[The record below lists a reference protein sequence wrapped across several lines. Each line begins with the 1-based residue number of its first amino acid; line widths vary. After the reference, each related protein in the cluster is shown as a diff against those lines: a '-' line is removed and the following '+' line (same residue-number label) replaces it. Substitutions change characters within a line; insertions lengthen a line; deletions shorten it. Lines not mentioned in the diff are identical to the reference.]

1 MKRKHIL
8 IVVLVSVLLLILAAG
23 STWYLNPILEKS
35 LDRYAREKIRFLQK
49 TPTYTFNYEELDLNL
64 MQKQITL
71 HNFSMKPLK
80 EFEEAFLSGENEVR
94 SIKQLAVNEVII
106 EGVGLMNF
114 LWDKSIKVSAI
125 RIDSVT
131 LDLLLSGRGKKA
143 LKKENKQ
150 PGLSLEGIRLPGIK
164 ELALGTF
171 ELGSFTLHQMS
182 LESRDTLL
190 SFSSAGGRFEGLRVK
205 KGSEEEESVF
215 EPDLEDLTLYLDEEM
230 LDLRKNLYTVGFR
243 NMEYSYA
250 ERNLHV
256 RDLLYRPREERDSF
270 RLKNKYS
277 YEIYE
282 VTSTDLI
289 LEDFDLNAFL
299 DNGEFLTEKMLI
311 DSLRLEIFRDK
322 SLPFNTQKEK
332 LILNQKLA
340 QRNFPLHIGEIG
352 FRDAYLK
359 YVEQVEAGTPP
370 LVVDFSDMDGKIENF
385 TTLPEK
391 QLPDNPLKINLSAS
405 LDQAIPMDV
414 EIVMPYGS
422 NRFTAKGHT
431 EGTNDFSSLNK
442 TVLPAIGLQ
451 FESGRLDGL
460 DFSIQGNPWTLHGNL
475 TLLYHNLDVALY
487 KEHHKKRKALSWA
500 ANVLLKKSNPKPN
513 GHTIISE
520 IYTERVPYKGLA
532 NYLWKGVE
540 SGIINSLNPFGKHK
554 VVRK

>member
-1 MKRKHIL
+1 MKRKHIV
-8 IVVLVSVLLLILAAG
+8 IIVLVSVLLFILAAG

-49 TPTYTFNYEELDLNL
+49 TPTYTFNYEELELNL

-80 EFEEAFLSGENEVR
+80 AFEEAFLNGESEVR
-94 SIKQLAVNEVII
+94 SIKQLEVNEVII

-114 LWDKSIKVSAI
+114 LWDKSIQVSAI

-131 LDLLLSGRGKKA
+131 LDLLLSGRDKKVSN
-143 LKKENKQ
+143 KENKP
-150 PGLSLEGIRLPGIK
+150 PGLSLEGVRLPGVK

-171 ELGSFTLHQMS
+171 ELGSFTMHQRNA
-182 LESRDTLL
+182 ESRDTLL
-190 SFSSAGGRFEGLRVK
+190 SFTSAGGHFEGLRVEK
-205 KGSEEEESVF
+205 ASEEEKSVF

-230 LDLRKNLYTVGFR
+230 LDLRQNLYTVGFR
-243 NMEYSYA
+243 NMEYSYT

-256 RDLLYRPREERDSF
+256 RDLLFRPREERDSF

-282 VTSTDLI
+282 ATSTDLI

-322 SLPFNTQKEK
+322 SLPFNTQKKK
-332 LILNQKLA
+332 LLLNQKLA
-340 QRNFPLHIGEIG
+340 ERSFPLHIGMIG

-359 YVEQVEAGTPP
+359 YVEQIEAGTPP
-370 LVVDFSDMDGKIENF
+370 LVVDFLDVDGKIENF

-391 QLPDNPLKINLSAS
+391 QLPDTPLTINLSAR
-405 LDQAIPMDV
+405 LDQAIPMAV
-414 EIVMPYGS
+414 EIEMPYDS

-431 EGTNDFSSLNK
+431 EGTSDFSSLNK

-460 DFSIQGNPWTLHGNL
+460 RFNLWGNPWTLNGNL

-487 KEHHKKRKALSWA
+487 KEHHKKRKALSWV

-513 GHTIISE
+513 GHLVISE
-520 IYTERVPYKGLA
+520 IHAERVPYKGLA